1 MACLANAPS
10 LRLQPLLTVSERILG
25 VEGGGTKTSWVL
37 VESEGGAFAIVDQG
51 KLPPSNFRLVSPE
64 RLRAIFQQMPGGAE
78 RVGMF
83 LAGCATEDD
92 RNVLEKLCAEVW
104 PKSKIVAGSDRDS
117 GLAAALGRG
126 DGIAVN
132 AGTGASV
139 TGRRGARVEKA
150 GGWGHILGDAGGGY
164 SLALQALRLIL
175 REYDLHRG
183 EAQFTATIL
192 RTLSLNSRDE
202 LVRWA
207 QVADKNEV
215 AGLAPVVME
224 CAMKGD
230 EIAMRIVEEGA
241 GVLSEYT
248 AAVATRLGLLAPKV
262 ILLGGLFQRDGVYV
276 HAFKRKL
283 KKNLL
288 DARVA
293 MSEQSPELG
302 AAWLAAHPDEHAP
315 VTVTA
320 RQALLENL
328 GGALTEQRNPR
339 SENLEKLSARE
350 LVDLFVEEEGV
361 VQEALRKEAASLAR
375 AVEMATKCLRGKG
388 RLFHVGAGTSGRLGV
403 LDASEVPPTFG
414 ASPELVQGIIAGGVT
429 ALSRS
434 VEGAEDDRGSGALA
448 IEERGVTGTDV
459 VCGITASGRAP
470 FVLGALDEAKKRGA
484 KTILLSCNPARPRS
498 QGCDL
503 EIDLATGPELLTG
516 STRLKAG
523 TATKIALNIISTGA
537 MIGLGKVRGNLMI
550 DVNVSNAKLRDRAV
564 RLVAE
569 LVKCDQA
576 QAAERLEAHGWNVR
590 AALGE

>member
-1 MACLANAPS
+1 M
-10 LRLQPLLTVSERILG
+10 SERILG

-37 VESEGGAFAIVDQG
+37 VESDGGAFAILDQG
-51 KLPPSNFRLVSPE
+51 RLPPSNFRLVSPD
-64 RLRAIFQQMPGGAE
+64 RLRAIFQQMPREAE

-293 MSEQSPELG
+293 MTEQSPELG

-315 VTVTA
+315 MTVTA
-320 RQALLENL
+320 RQAPSENL
-328 GGALTEQRNPR
+328 AGALTEQRNPR
-339 SENLEKLSARE
+339 SENLEKLSPRE

-388 RLFHVGAGTSGRLGV
+388 RLYYVGAGTSGRLGV
-403 LDASEVPPTFG
+403 LDASEIPPTFG

-569 LVKCDQA
+569 LAKCDQA

>member
-1 MACLANAPS
+1 MTALKLKPF
-10 LRLQPLLTVSERILG
+10 PTVSERILG

-37 VESEGGAFAIVDQG
+37 VEHDGDSVGVIDQG
-51 KLPPSNFRLVSPE
+51 KLPPSNFRLVTPE
-64 RLRAIFQQMPGGAE
+64 QLRAIFQQMPRE
-78 RVGMF
+78 TDRVGMF
-83 LAGCATEDD
+83 LAGCGEDD
-92 RNVLEKLCAEVW
+92 RSALRELCAEVW
-104 PKSKIVAGSDRDS
+104 PNAKIVVGSDRES

-139 TGRRGARVEKA
+139 TGRRGDRIEKA

-164 SLALQALRLIL
+164 SLALQALRFIL

-192 RTLSLNSRDE
+192 RALSLNSRDE

-207 QVADKNEV
+207 QTADKDDV
-215 AGLAPVVME
+215 AGLAPVVLE

-230 EIAMRIVEEGA
+230 ESVMRIVEEGA

-283 KKNLL
+283 KKALL

-302 AAWLAAHPDEHAP
+302 AVFLAGHMEEHRALGM
-315 VTVTA
+315 VAGTSETESLA
-320 RQALLENL
+320 R
-328 GGALTEQRNPR
+328 ALTEQRNPR
-339 SENLEKLSARE
+339 SESLEKLSARE
-350 LVDLFVEEEGV
+350 LVELFVDEESF
-361 VQEALRKEAASLAR
+361 VQDALRKETESLAR
-375 AVEMATKCLRGKG
+375 AVEMVTKALRNDG
-388 RLFHVGAGTSGRLGV
+388 RLFYVGAGTSGRLGV
-403 LDASEVPPTFG
+403 LDASEIPPTFG
-414 ASPELVQGIIAGGVT
+414 ASPRMVQGIIAGGMS

-448 IEERGVTGTDV
+448 AEERGVTGKDI

-470 FVLGALDEAKKRGA
+470 FVLGALVEAKKRGA
-484 KTILLSCNPARPRS
+484 QTILLTCNPARDRS
-498 QGCDL
+498 AGCCDL
-503 EIDLATGPELLTG
+503 EIDLPTGPELLTG

-537 MIGLGKVRGNLMI
+537 MIALGKVRGNLMI
-550 DVNVSNAKLRDRAV
+550 DVNASNTKLRDRAV

-569 LVKCDQA
+569 LAKCDAA
-576 QAAERLEAHGWNVR
+576 QAVERLEAHGWNVR
-590 AALGE
+590 AALG

>member
-1 MACLANAPS
+1 
-10 LRLQPLLTVSERILG
+10 VSERILG
-25 VEGGGTKTSWVL
+25 VEGGGTKTAWVL
-37 VESEGGAFAIVDQG
+37 VEHDADSLRVIDQG
-51 KLPPSNFRLVSPE
+51 KLPASNFRLVSPE
-64 RLRAIFQQMPGGAE
+64 RLRAIFQQMPAE
-78 RVGMF
+78 VDRVGMF
-83 LAGCATEDD
+83 LAGCATEED
-92 RNVLEKLCAEVW
+92 RNHLAKICAEVW
-104 PKSKIVAGSDRDS
+104 PSARIVAGSDRDS

-139 TGRRGARVEKA
+139 TGRRGERIEKA

-164 SLALQALRLIL
+164 FLALQALRFIL

-183 EAQFTATIL
+183 EAQFTAAIL
-192 RTLSLNSRDE
+192 RALSLNSRDD

-207 QVADKNEV
+207 QTADKMDV
-215 AGLAPVVME
+215 AGLAPVVFE
-224 CAMKGD
+224 CATNGD
-230 EIAMRIVEEGA
+230 ESVMKIVEEGA

-276 HAFKRKL
+276 HAFRRKM
-283 KKNLL
+283 KKNLV

-302 AAWLAAHPDEHAP
+302 AAWLASQMEERP
-315 VTVTA
+315 VVSSATRGADT
-320 RQALLENL
+320 ENL
-328 GGALTEQRNPR
+328 ARALTEQRNPR
-339 SENLEKLSARE
+339 SENLEKLTPRE
-350 LVDLFVEEEGV
+350 LVELFIEEESF
-361 VQEALRKEAASLAR
+361 VQEALRKETASLAR
-375 AVEMATKCLRGKG
+375 AIEMVTKSLRGGG
-388 RLFHVGAGTSGRLGV
+388 RLFYVGAGTSGRLGV
-403 LDASEVPPTFG
+403 LDASEIPPTFS
-414 ASPELVQGIIAGGVT
+414 APPDRVQGIIAGGAT

-448 IEERGVTGTDV
+448 IDERGVTAADV

-470 FVLGALDEAKKRGA
+470 FVIGALTEAKKRGA
-484 KTILLSCNPARPRS
+484 QTILLTCNPERARLE
-498 QGCDL
+498 GCDL

-537 MIGLGKVRGNLMI
+537 MVSLGKVRENLMI
-550 DVNVSNAKLRDRAV
+550 DLTISNTKLRDRAI

-569 LVKCDQA
+569 IVKCDSSEAA
-576 QAAERLEAHGWNVR
+576 QRLELHHWNIR
-590 AALGE
+590 AALEE

>member
-1 MACLANAPS
+1 M
-10 LRLQPLLTVSERILG
+10 SERILG

-37 VESEGGAFAIVDQG
+37 VEHEGKSFSVVDQG
-51 KLPPSNFRLVSPE
+51 KLPPSNFRLTTPE
-64 RLRAIFQQMPGGAE
+64 RLRAIFQQMPRETE

-92 RNVLEKLCAEVW
+92 RNILTKLCEVVW
-104 PKSKIVAGSDRDS
+104 PNAKIMAGSDRDS

-139 TGRRGARVEKA
+139 TGRRGDRIEKA

-164 SLALQALRLIL
+164 FISLQALRFIL

-192 RTLSLNSRDE
+192 RALSLNSRDE

-207 QVADKNEV
+207 QIADKNDV
-215 AGLAPVVME
+215 AGLAPVVFE

-230 EIAMRIVEEGA
+230 ESVMRIVEESA

-283 KKNLL
+283 KKNLS

-302 AAWLAAHPDEHAP
+302 AAWLAAHLDEHAP
-315 VTVTA
+315 VSIEKREPKKESLA
-320 RQALLENL
+320 R
-328 GGALTEQRNPR
+328 ALTEQRNPR
-339 SENLEKLSARE
+339 SENLGKLSARE
-350 LVDLFVEEEGV
+350 LVDLFVEEESF
-361 VQEALRKEAASLAR
+361 VQEGLRNAADSLGR
-375 AVEMATKCLRGKG
+375 AVEIVTKSLRDGG
-388 RLFHVGAGTSGRLGV
+388 RLFYVGAGTSGRLGV
-403 LDASEVPPTFG
+403 LDASEIPPTFS
-414 ASPELVQGIIAGGVT
+414 ASAETVQGIIAGGVT

-448 IEERGVTGTDV
+448 IEERGVTAKDV

-470 FVLGALDEAKKRGA
+470 FVLGALAEAKKRGA
-484 KTILLSCNPARPRS
+484 QTILLTCNPERDRLA
-498 QGCDL
+498 GCDL

-537 MIGLGKVRGNLMI
+537 MIALGKVRGNLMI
-550 DVNVSNAKLRDRAV
+550 DLTVSNAKLRDRAV

-569 LVKCDQA
+569 LAKCDQA

-590 AALGE
+590 AALG

>member
-1 MACLANAPS
+1 
-10 LRLQPLLTVSERILG
+10 VSERILG

-37 VESEGGAFAIVDQG
+37 VEREADGFRVIEQG
-51 KLPPSNFRLVSPE
+51 KLPPSNLRLISSE
-64 RLRAIFQQMPGGAE
+64 QLRAIFQQMPRETE

-92 RNVLEKLCAEVW
+92 RNALAKLCAEVW
-104 PKSKIVAGSDRDS
+104 PNAKIVVGSDRDS

-139 TGRRGARVEKA
+139 TGRRGDRIEKA

-164 SLALQALRLIL
+164 SLALQALRFIL

-192 RTLSLNSRDE
+192 RALSLNSRDE

-207 QVADKNEV
+207 QTADKDDV
-215 AGLAPVVME
+215 AGLAPVVLE
-224 CAMKGD
+224 CAVKGD
-230 EIAMRIVEEGA
+230 ESVMRIVEEGA
-241 GVLSEYT
+241 GVLCEYT
-248 AAVATRLGLLAPKV
+248 AAVANRLGLLAPKV

-283 KKNLL
+283 KKSLS

-293 MSEQSPELG
+293 MSDQSPELG
-302 AAWLAAHPDEHAP
+302 AAWLALQREEHGA
-315 VTVTA
+315 VTA
-320 RQALLENL
+320 VSNRSEAESLAR
-328 GGALTEQRNPR
+328 ALTEQRNPR
-339 SENLEKLSARE
+339 SAGLEKLTARQ
-350 LVDLFVEEEGV
+350 LVELFVEEESF
-361 VQEALRKEAASLAR
+361 VQEALRKERESLAR
-375 AVEMATKCLRGKG
+375 ALEMVAKSLRNGG
-388 RLFHVGAGTSGRLGV
+388 RLFYVGAGTSGRLGV
-403 LDASEVPPTFG
+403 LDASEIPPTFG
-414 ASPELVQGIIAGGVT
+414 ASSDLVQGIIAGGVT

-448 IEERGVTGTDV
+448 IEERGVTGKDV

-470 FVLGALDEAKKRGA
+470 FVLGAVAEAKKRGA
-484 KTILLSCNPARPRS
+484 QTILLTCNPERDRVL
-498 QGCDL
+498 GCDL

-523 TATKIALNIISTGA
+523 TATKLALNIISTGA
-537 MIGLGKVRGNLMI
+537 MIALGKVRGNLMI
-550 DVNVSNAKLRDRAV
+550 DVNASNAKLRDRAV
-564 RLVAE
+564 RLVME
-569 LVKCDQA
+569 LAKCDQA
-576 QAAERLEAHGWNVR
+576 QATERLEAHGWSVR
-590 AALGE
+590 AALAET

>member
-1 MACLANAPS
+1 
-10 LRLQPLLTVSERILG
+10 VSERILG

-37 VESEGGAFAIVDQG
+37 VEHEGDSLRVVDEG
-51 KLPPSNFRLVSPE
+51 KLPPSNFRLTTPE
-64 RLRAIFQQMPGGAE
+64 RLRAIFQQMPRE
-78 RVGMF
+78 TDRVGMF

-92 RNVLEKLCAEVW
+92 RSVLGKLCAEAW
-104 PKSKIVAGSDRDS
+104 PTAKIVAGSDRDS
-117 GLAAALGRG
+117 GLAAALGRS

-139 TGRRGARVEKA
+139 TGRRGERIEKA

-164 SLALQALRLIL
+164 FISLQALRFIL
-175 REYDLHRG
+175 RAYDLHRS

-192 RTLSLNSRDE
+192 RALSLNSRDE

-207 QVADKNEV
+207 QTADKNDV
-215 AGLAPVVME
+215 AGLAPVVFE

-230 EIAMRIVEEGA
+230 ESVMKIVEEGA

-283 KKNLL
+283 KKNLS

-302 AAWLAAHPDEHAP
+302 AAWLAAQIDEHAP
-315 VTVTA
+315 VSIAA
-320 RQALLENL
+320 REPETESLAR
-328 GGALTEQRNPR
+328 ALTEQRNPR
-339 SENLEKLSARE
+339 SENLGKLSARE
-350 LVDLFVEEEGV
+350 LVDLFVEEESF
-361 VQEALRKEAASLAR
+361 VQEALRKAADPLAH
-375 AVEMATKCLRGKG
+375 AVEIVTKSLRNHG
-388 RLFHVGAGTSGRLGV
+388 RLFYVGAGTSGRLGV
-403 LDASEVPPTFG
+403 LDASEIPPTFS
-414 ASPELVQGIIAGGVT
+414 ASAEMVQGIIAGGAT
-429 ALSRS
+429 ALCRS

-448 IEERGVTGTDV
+448 IEERGVSSGDV

-470 FVLGALDEAKKRGA
+470 FVLGALAEAKKRGA
-484 KTILLSCNPARPRS
+484 QTILLTCNPERNRLPD
-498 QGCDL
+498 CDL

-523 TATKIALNIISTGA
+523 TATKIALNIISTGS
-537 MIGLGKVRGNLMI
+537 MIALGKVRGNLMI
-550 DVNVSNAKLRDRAV
+550 DLTVSNAKLRDRAM

-569 LVKCDQA
+569 LAKCDQT
-576 QAAERLEAHGWNVR
+576 QATERLEAHGWNVR

>member
-1 MACLANAPS
+1 
-10 LRLQPLLTVSERILG
+10 VSERILG
-25 VEGGGTKTSWVL
+25 VEGGGTKTSWIL
-37 VESEGGAFAIVDQG
+37 VESDGESFSIVDQG

-64 RLRAIFQQMPGGAE
+64 RLSAIFQQMPRDAE

-92 RNVLEKLCAEVW
+92 RNILTKLCAEVW
-104 PKSKIVAGSDRDS
+104 PNAKIVAGSDRDS
-117 GLAAALGRG
+117 GLAAALGRS

-139 TGRRGARVEKA
+139 TGRRGERIEKA

-164 SLALQALRLIL
+164 FISLQALRFIL

-192 RTLSLNSRDE
+192 RALSLNSRDE

-207 QVADKNEV
+207 QTADKDDV
-215 AGLAPVVME
+215 AGLAPVVFE

-230 EIAMRIVEEGA
+230 ESVMKIVEESA

-283 KKNLL
+283 KKHLC

-302 AAWLAAHPDEHAP
+302 AAWLAAHLDEHP
-315 VTVTA
+315 PISIGQRKPETESLA
-320 RQALLENL
+320 RAV
-328 GGALTEQRNPR
+328 TEQRNPR
-339 SENLEKLSARE
+339 SKNLGQLSARE
-350 LVDLFVEEEGV
+350 LVELFVEEESF
-361 VQEALRKEAASLAR
+361 VQEALRKAADSLAR
-375 AVEMATKCLRGKG
+375 GVEVVTKSLRDHG
-388 RLFHVGAGTSGRLGV
+388 RLFYVGAGTSGRLGV
-403 LDASEVPPTFG
+403 LDASEIPPTFS
-414 ASPELVQGIIAGGVT
+414 APAEMVQGIIAGGMM

-434 VEGAEDDRGSGALA
+434 VEGAEDDGGSGALA
-448 IEERGVTGTDV
+448 IEERGVTGRDI

-470 FVLGALDEAKKRGA
+470 FVVGALAEAKKRGA
-484 KTILLSCNPARPRS
+484 QTILLTCNPERDRLP
-498 QGCDL
+498 GCDL

-537 MIGLGKVRGNLMI
+537 MIVLGKVRGNLMI
-550 DVNVSNAKLRDRAV
+550 DLTVSNAKLRDRAV

-569 LVKCDQA
+569 LAKCDQA

>member
-1 MACLANAPS
+1 M
-10 LRLQPLLTVSERILG
+10 SERILG

-37 VESEGGAFAIVDQG
+37 VEQEADSFCVIEQG
-51 KLPPSNFRLVSPE
+51 KLPPSNLRLVSSE
-64 RLRAIFQQMPGGAE
+64 QLRAIFQQMPRE
-78 RVGMF
+78 TDRVGMF

-92 RNVLEKLCAEVW
+92 RSQLTKLCREVW
-104 PKSKIVAGSDRDS
+104 PNAKIVAGSDRDS

-132 AGTGASV
+132 AGTGATV
-139 TGRRGARVEKA
+139 TGRRGDRIEKA

-164 SLALQALRLIL
+164 SLALQALRFIL

-192 RTLSLNSRDE
+192 RALNLNSRDE

-207 QVADKNEV
+207 QIADKDDV
-215 AGLAPVVME
+215 AGLAPVVLE

-230 EIAMRIVEEGA
+230 ESVMRIVEEGA

-283 KKNLL
+283 KKTLS

-302 AAWLAAHPDEHAP
+302 AAWLAIQMNEHGAVP
-315 VTVTA
+315 SVA
-320 RQALLENL
+320 NKREAESLAS
-328 GGALTEQRNPR
+328 ALTEQRNPR
-339 SENLEKLSARE
+339 SESLEKLNARQ
-350 LVDLFVEEEGV
+350 LVELFVEEESF
-361 VQEALRKEAASLAR
+361 VQEALRKGTESLAR
-375 AVEMATKCLRGKG
+375 ALEMVAKSLRDGG
-388 RLFHVGAGTSGRLGV
+388 RLFYVGAGTSGRLGV
-403 LDASEVPPTFG
+403 LDASEIPPTFG
-414 ASPELVQGIIAGGVT
+414 VSPNMVQGIIAGGVT

-448 IEERGVTGTDV
+448 IDERVVTGKDV

-470 FVLGALDEAKKRGA
+470 FVLGALTEAKRRGA
-484 KTILLSCNPARPRS
+484 QTILLTCNPARERVP
-498 QGCDL
+498 GCDL

-523 TATKIALNIISTGA
+523 TATKVALNIISTGA
-537 MIGLGKVRGNLMI
+537 MIALGKVRGNLMI
-550 DVNVSNAKLRDRAV
+550 DVNASNAKLRDRAV

-569 LVKCDQA
+569 LAKCDPA
-576 QAAERLEAHGWNVR
+576 QAAERLAAHGWNVR
-590 AALGE
+590 AALGEM

>member
-1 MACLANAPS
+1 M
-10 LRLQPLLTVSERILG
+10 SERILG

-37 VESEGGAFAIVDQG
+37 AEQEADSLRVIDSG

-64 RLRAIFQQMPGGAE
+64 RLRAIFQQMPRDAE

-83 LAGCATEDD
+83 LAGCGEDD
-92 RNVLEKLCAEVW
+92 RTSLRKLCGDVW
-104 PKSKIVAGSDRDS
+104 PNAKIVVGSDRDS

-132 AGTGASV
+132 AGTGASI
-139 TGRRGARVEKA
+139 TGRRGERIEKA

-164 SLALQALRLIL
+164 ALALQALRFIL

-183 EAQFTATIL
+183 EAEFTATIL
-192 RTLSLNSRDE
+192 RALSLNSRDE

-207 QVADKNEV
+207 QIADKDDV
-215 AGLAPVVME
+215 AGLAPVILE

-230 EIAMRIVEEGA
+230 ESAMRIVEEGA

-248 AAVATRLGLLAPKV
+248 GAVATRLGLLAPKV

-283 KKNLL
+283 KKNLS

-293 MSEQSPELG
+293 MSEQSPEVG
-302 AAWLAAHPDEHAP
+302 AAWLAAHLDDHRAI
-315 VTVTA
+315 TVLA
-320 RQALLENL
+320 RQTESENL
-328 GGALTEQRNPR
+328 AQALTEQRNPR
-339 SENLEKLSARE
+339 SENLDKLSAEE
-350 LVDLFVEEEGV
+350 LVEVFVEEESC
-361 VQEALRKEAASLAR
+361 VQEALRKEKASLAR
-375 AVEMATKCLRGKG
+375 AIEMATKSLRNNG
-388 RLFHVGAGTSGRLGV
+388 RLFYVGAGTSGRLGV
-403 LDASEVPPTFG
+403 LDASEIPPTFS
-414 ASPELVQGIIAGGVT
+414 ASPDLVQGIIAGGVT
-429 ALSRS
+429 ALTRS
-434 VEGAEDDRGSGALA
+434 VEGAEDEQGSGALA
-448 IEERGVTGTDV
+448 IEERGVTGSDI

-470 FVLGALDEAKKRGA
+470 FVLGALTEAKKRGA
-484 KTILLSCNPARPRS
+484 QTILLTCNPARDRV

-523 TATKIALNIISTGA
+523 TATKVALNVISTGA
-537 MIGLGKVRGNLMI
+537 MIALGKVRGNLMI
-550 DVNVSNAKLRDRAV
+550 DLNVSNAKLRDRAI

-569 LVKCDQA
+569 LAKCDRA
-576 QAAERLEAHGWNVR
+576 QAAERLEAHGWSVR
-590 AALGE
+590 AALGES

>member
-1 MACLANAPS
+1 
-10 LRLQPLLTVSERILG
+10 VSERILG
-25 VEGGGTKTSWVL
+25 VEGGGTKTAWVL
-37 VESEGGAFAIVDQG
+37 VEQEGDTLRVRDQG

-64 RLRAIFQQMPGGAE
+64 RLRAIFQQMPADAN

-83 LAGCATEDD
+83 LAGCATEED
-92 RNVLEKLCAEVW
+92 RNLLTKLCSQVW
-104 PKSKIVAGSDRDS
+104 PHAKILAGSDRDS

-139 TGRRGARVEKA
+139 TGRRGDRIEKA

-164 SLALQALRLIL
+164 FLSLQALRFIL

-192 RTLSLNSRDE
+192 RALSLNSRDE

-207 QVADKNEV
+207 QTADKMDV
-215 AGLAPVVME
+215 AGLAPVVFE
-224 CAMKGD
+224 CAINGD
-230 EIAMRIVEEGA
+230 ESVMKIVDEAA

-262 ILLGGLFQRDGVYV
+262 VLLGGLFQRDGVYV

-283 KKNLL
+283 KKNLS
-288 DARVA
+288 DARIS

-302 AAWLAAHPDEHAP
+302 AAWLVSQRDEHAA
-315 VTVTA
+315 VTIAARETETA
-320 RQALLENL
+320 SLSRAS
-328 GGALTEQRNPR
+328 TEQRNPR

-350 LVDLFVEEEGV
+350 LVELFVEEESF
-361 VQEALRKEAASLAR
+361 VQDALRKETASLAR
-375 AVEMATKCLRGKG
+375 AIEMVTKSMRNGG
-388 RLFHVGAGTSGRLGV
+388 RLFYVGAGTSGRLGV
-403 LDASEVPPTFG
+403 LDASEIPPTFS
-414 ASPELVQGIIAGGVT
+414 ASPDKVQGIIAGGIT

-434 VEGAEDDRGSGALA
+434 VEGAEDERGSGALA
-448 IEERGVTGTDV
+448 IEERAVGSADI

-470 FVLGALDEAKKRGA
+470 FVLGALAEAKKRGA
-484 KTILLSCNPARPRS
+484 QTILLSCNPERS
-498 QGCDL
+498 RVEGCDL

-523 TATKIALNIISTGA
+523 TATKLALNIISTGA
-537 MIGLGKVRGNLMI
+537 MVALGKVRGNLMI
-550 DVNVSNAKLRDRAV
+550 DLTISNTKLRDRAI

-569 LVKCDQA
+569 VAKCDVNEAA
-576 QAAERLEAHGWNVR
+576 QRLELHHWNVR
-590 AALGE
+590 AALEE

>member
-1 MACLANAPS
+1 M
-10 LRLQPLLTVSERILG
+10 
-25 VEGGGTKTSWVL
+25 EGGGTKTSWVM
-37 VESEGGAFAIVDQG
+37 VEHEADSLRVIDQG
-51 KLPPSNFRLVSPE
+51 KLPPSNLRLVSSE
-64 RLRAIFQQMPGGAE
+64 QLRAIFQQMPRE
-78 RVGMF
+78 TDRVGMF

-92 RNVLEKLCAEVW
+92 RNQLTKLCHEVW
-104 PKSKIVAGSDRDS
+104 PQAKIVAGSDRDS

-139 TGRRGARVEKA
+139 TGRRGDRIEKA

-164 SLALQALRLIL
+164 SLALQALRFIL

-192 RTLSLNSRDE
+192 RALSLNSRDE

-207 QVADKNEV
+207 QIADKDDV
-215 AGLAPVVME
+215 AGLAPIVLE
-224 CAMKGD
+224 CAMRGD
-230 EIAMRIVEEGA
+230 ESVMRIVEEGA
-241 GVLSEYT
+241 GVLGEYT

-283 KKNLL
+283 KKTLS

-302 AAWLAAHPDEHAP
+302 AAWLAMQMDEHGA
-315 VTVTA
+315 VTIVANHREAESLA
-320 RQALLENL
+320 R
-328 GGALTEQRNPR
+328 ALTEQRNPR
-339 SENLEKLSARE
+339 SEGLEKLNARQ
-350 LVDLFVEEEGV
+350 LVELFVEEESF
-361 VQEALRKEAASLAR
+361 VQEALRKETESLAR
-375 AVEMATKCLRGKG
+375 ALEMVAKSLRDGG
-388 RLFHVGAGTSGRLGV
+388 RLFYVGAGTSGRLGV
-403 LDASEVPPTFG
+403 LDASEIPPTFG
-414 ASPELVQGIIAGGVT
+414 ASPNLVQGIIAGGVT

-448 IEERGVTGTDV
+448 IDERGVTGKDV

-470 FVLGALDEAKKRGA
+470 FVLGALAEAKQRGA
-484 KTILLSCNPARPRS
+484 QTILLTCNPARERVP
-498 QGCDL
+498 GCDL

-523 TATKIALNIISTGA
+523 TATKIALNLISTGA
-537 MIGLGKVRGNLMI
+537 MIALGKVRGNLMI
-550 DVNVSNAKLRDRAV
+550 DVNASNAKLRDRAV
-564 RLVAE
+564 RLVVE
-569 LVKCDQA
+569 LAKCNSTE
-576 QAAERLEAHGWNVR
+576 AAERLEAHGWNVR
-590 AALGE
+590 AALGEKL

>member
-1 MACLANAPS
+1 M
-10 LRLQPLLTVSERILG
+10 SERILG

-37 VESEGGAFAIVDQG
+37 VEQEADSFCVIEQG
-51 KLPPSNFRLVSPE
+51 KLPPSNLRLVSSE
-64 RLRAIFQQMPGGAE
+64 QLRAIFQQMPRE
-78 RVGMF
+78 TDRVGMF

-92 RNVLEKLCAEVW
+92 RSQLTKLCREVW
-104 PKSKIVAGSDRDS
+104 PNAKIVAGSDRDS

-132 AGTGASV
+132 AGTGATV
-139 TGRRGARVEKA
+139 TGRRGDRIEKA

-164 SLALQALRLIL
+164 SLALQALRFIL

-192 RTLSLNSRDE
+192 RALNLNSRDE

-207 QVADKNEV
+207 QIADKDDV
-215 AGLAPVVME
+215 AGLAPVVLE

-230 EIAMRIVEEGA
+230 ESVMRIVEEGA

-283 KKNLL
+283 KKTLS

-302 AAWLAAHPDEHAP
+302 AAWLAIQMNEHGAVP
-315 VTVTA
+315 SVA
-320 RQALLENL
+320 NKREAESLAS
-328 GGALTEQRNPR
+328 ALTEQRNPR
-339 SENLEKLSARE
+339 SESLEKLNARQ
-350 LVDLFVEEEGV
+350 LVELFVEEESF
-361 VQEALRKEAASLAR
+361 VQEALRKGTESLAR
-375 AVEMATKCLRGKG
+375 ALEMVAKSLRDGG
-388 RLFHVGAGTSGRLGV
+388 RLFYVGAGTSGRLGV
-403 LDASEVPPTFG
+403 LDASEIPPTFG
-414 ASPELVQGIIAGGVT
+414 VSPNMVQGIIAGGVT

-448 IEERGVTGTDV
+448 IDERVVTGKDV

-470 FVLGALDEAKKRGA
+470 FVLGALTEAKRRGA
-484 KTILLSCNPARPRS
+484 QTILLTCNPARERVP
-498 QGCDL
+498 GCDL

-523 TATKIALNIISTGA
+523 TATKVALNNISTGA
-537 MIGLGKVRGNLMI
+537 MIALGKVRGNLMI
-550 DVNVSNAKLRDRAV
+550 DVNASNAKLRDRAV

-569 LVKCDQA
+569 LAKCDPA
-576 QAAERLEAHGWNVR
+576 QAAERLAAHGWNVR
-590 AALGE
+590 AALGEM